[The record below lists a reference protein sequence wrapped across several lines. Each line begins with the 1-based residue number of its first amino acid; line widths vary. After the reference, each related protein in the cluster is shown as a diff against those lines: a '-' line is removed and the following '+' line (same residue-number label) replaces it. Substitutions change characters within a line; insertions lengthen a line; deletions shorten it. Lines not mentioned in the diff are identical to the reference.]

1 MWWKTVKHWQ
11 ITKHTPKAAKDYCS
25 FHLLFLILS
34 IYKAKIIGF
43 YNETR
48 SLIFTRQK
56 SPMHHTQGKFI
67 MRTWLENLSMQML
80 IPLMLQKD
88 RKTERHSTRKYQE
101 KITQTQLK
109 VIKEAASTKI
119 HVCKFF
125 LKFVSAWER
134 TRAWMLK
141 RAFSAVTCEVHH
153 KFMQTVNSVYT
164 LIQCEL
170 KEEKRS
176 QYCS

>member
-1 MWWKTVKHWQ
+1 MWWKTVKYWQ

-25 FHLLFLILS
+25 FHLLFLIHS

-101 KITQTQLK
+101 KITQTQLT

-125 LKFVSAWER
+125 LKFVFCLREDKSMNA
-134 TRAWMLK
+134 
-141 RAFSAVTCEVHH
+141 
-153 KFMQTVNSVYT
+153 
-164 LIQCEL
+164 
-170 KEEKRS
+170 
-176 QYCS
+176 